1 MDLSER
7 IVTVIGPEDL
17 VVTVGQQLSW
27 ICAACR
33 GSRGTL
39 SYGHVLFHEV
49 DIPSDPSAIPIF
61 KINTE
66 IVGVDTNESRSC
78 WCAFLPGSVIAA
90 GFPIRPR
97 LSNESGLE
105 IPLEIMSA
113 LGGILNAT
121 EFGGGYI
128 LKGRSTMF
136 VPIERLGDSVQ
147 WHFLKKD
154 QGRISYKDVRTL
166 CPARL
171 MLAEFGETAL
181 HSTRAFLGWYSATIN
196 HLGMLILLLVPPERY
211 LPHYIVSGRNFLT
224 NRANDMQRQSHLT
237 TQHCYPHPK
246 SSHFQKMY

>member
-17 VVTVGQQLSW
+17 VITVGQQLSW

-78 WCAFLPGSVIAA
+78 WCAFLLGSVIVT

-97 LSNESGLE
+97 LSNEAGLE

-113 LGGILNAT
+113 LGGILDAT

-136 VPIERLGDSVQ
+136 VPIKRLGDCAIAFPEEGSRE
-147 WHFLKKD
+147 D
-154 QGRISYKDVRTL
+154 QLQKCLNTLPNPPYAGRIWRK
-166 CPARL
+166 
-171 MLAEFGETAL
+171 G
-181 HSTRAFLGWYSATIN
+181 
-196 HLGMLILLLVPPERY
+196 
-211 LPHYIVSGRNFLT
+211 LT
-224 NRANDMQRQSHLT
+224 FN
-237 TQHCYPHPK
+237 
-246 SSHFQKMY
+246 